1 MNKPERIKLADDVK
15 ELIKILVKFEKDL
28 RH

>member
-15 ELIKILVKFEKDL
+15 ELIKVLTKLEKDL
-28 RH
+28 RN